1 MGQAKGVVAITF
13 FFIFTIFSFIIS
25 FGLGNDAAA
34 SGYDIEIA
42 IFFLVEF
49 LLFSSTGLLIPGIFC
64 ILGKKYNKAKW
75 YYALIPT
82 TLLWIL
88 IYTMVV
94 AILAPTSFVSSFLE
108 FLGLGMG
115 GSIVLA
121 IIVLCGSYDRFYH
134 PRL

>member
-1 MGQAKGVVAITF
+1 MGLTKGIVALVF
-13 FFIFTIFSFIIS
+13 FALFTLVSIAVTIS
-25 FGLGNDAAA
+25 IGTEAGVY
-34 SGYDIEIA
+34 GYDAEIA

-49 LLFSSTGLLIPGIFC
+49 LLLFSTSLLIPGIFC

-88 IYTMVV
+88 IYTMIV
-94 AILAPTSFVSSFLE
+94 AILAPTSFISSFLE

-121 IIVLCGSYDRFYH
+121 IIVLCGSYDKFSH